1 MRKFSLAAL
10 SGVAVAISPIILSV
24 VAATPALAQR
34 APAPRIDGITFQ
46 WGRTCLD
53 LEAAGWPPM
62 TIGGQ
67 QFGQGSID
75 EIAQPP
81 RGRNLAVVGN
91 GQHSH
96 FRFSGWDRTIIYIR
110 DFRYLVSGTPLRRG
124 LTYYI
129 VIERDDHTKR
139 LSNLKAFRT
148 CP

>member
-1 MRKFSLAAL
+1 MRKFFLAAL
-10 SGVAVAISPIILSV
+10 SSVAVAISPIILSLV
-24 VAATPALAQR
+24 TATPALAQR
-34 APAPRIDGITFQ
+34 EPAPRIDSIAFQ

-62 TIGGQ
+62 IIRGE

-91 GQHSH
+91 RQHSH
-96 FRFSGWDRTIIYIR
+96 FRFSGWDRTTIYIR

-124 LTYYI
+124 LTYSV
-129 VIERDDHTKR
+129 VIERDDHSKR
-139 LSNLKAFRT
+139 LSNLKAFQT